1 MLLYI
6 SQVHWMEARH
16 LHAASVLP
24 SAGLVIARQYLPWA
38 KLPTVGLSS
47 LSTTEEI
54 EHGLRS
60 TTAKLTCTLE
70 SPIRI
75 PSRPV
80 CFRLVCVDGTEWV
93 LGTDSRPHPAV
104 TQETAFANRPSERS
118 VCTLTAM
125 VTNGCRLLE
134 YLRE

>member
-1 MLLYI
+1 
-6 SQVHWMEARH
+6 MEARH

-70 SPIRI
+70 SAIGI

-80 CFRLVCVDGTEWV
+80 CFRVVCADGTEWL
-93 LGTDSRPHPAV
+93 LGTDSRPHPVV
-104 TQETAFANRPSERS
+104 TQETAFANRTSERS
-118 VCTLTAM
+118 VCTLTAT